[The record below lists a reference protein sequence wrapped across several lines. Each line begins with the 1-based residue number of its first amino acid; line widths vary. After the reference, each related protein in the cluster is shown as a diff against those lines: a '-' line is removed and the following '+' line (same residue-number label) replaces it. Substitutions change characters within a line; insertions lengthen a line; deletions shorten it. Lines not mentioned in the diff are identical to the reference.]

1 MKPMLLRRL
10 LYNTGSKK
18 VYTIGILGINR
29 GVGVTYTGMLLSYYF
44 STEKRL
50 KTAFIE
56 CNNNMDFELLQEEY
70 EWSKEDD
77 QSFSLDRITYYKQ
90 VSATSI
96 SDILNEDFQCY
107 IFDFGTNYTS
117 FKEEFI
123 RCGSKII
130 LGDRGLWN
138 QRKMVTFLK
147 SIKDIKGSKGWIH
160 MIPFADRREVMKLAN
175 ITERHFFRIP
185 FESDPASLSKET
197 YKMFYNLFG

>member
-1 MKPMLLRRL
+1 MLLRRL

-18 VYTIGILGINR
+18 AYTIGILGINR

-44 STEKRL
+44 SAEKRL
-50 KTAFIE
+50 NTAFIE
-56 CNNNMDFELLQEEY
+56 CNNNMDFELLQDEY
-70 EWSKEDD
+70 EWSKEDN

-96 SDILNEDFQCY
+96 SDILNEDYQCY

-147 SIKDIKGSKGWIH
+147 SIKDIKGSKNWIH

-175 ITERHFFRIP
+175 ITERRFFRIR
-185 FESDPASLSKET
+185 FEFDPASLSKET